1 MYQNISSMA
10 LSRSYVRCGLCQGNV
25 SIVSGN
31 LDKMKSHLQNQHD
44 VFHQRDFLIATMFL
58 QDFEKEE
65 IVSRVLPRMKV
76 IFEGAKDSNK
86 RSSEGSE
93 EILSVPES
101 KRAKTED
108 SVKEA
113 ERIDN
118 RCEERK
124 VVGGYEDSDDDFEIV
139 MDENPSVQPT
149 KTKDKEGN
157 ERGLNDE
164 INLYKMKKFV
174 KDQTVIPRRG
184 PVVDS
189 VTSLTPSTSR
199 AACEFCGK
207 EMNRK
212 NIRRHVKVKHSKEER
227 LRPVVPGTGLLLYKC
242 KICSAQLASR
252 SELRLHT
259 SNVHTL
265 DIEDV
270 ESMEAVTD
278 PPMVLHDEIN
288 IEGIKIRKDIKGEN
302 DSNVSV

>member
-1 MYQNISSMA
+1 MA

-44 VFHQRDFLIATMFL
+44 VFHQRDFLIATLFL

-108 SVKEA
+108 SVKE
-113 ERIDN
+113 D
-118 RCEERK
+118 ERK

-139 MDENPSVQPT
+139 MDDNPSVQPT

-252 SELRLHT
+252 SDLRLHT

-302 DSNVSV
+302 DSNVSVSV

>member
-1 MYQNISSMA
+1 MYQNILSMA

-44 VFHQRDFLIATMFL
+44 VFHQRDFLIATLFL

-108 SVKEA
+108 SVKE
-113 ERIDN
+113 D
-118 RCEERK
+118 ERK

-139 MDENPSVQPT
+139 MDDNPSVQPT

-189 VTSLTPSTSR
+189 VTSLIPSTSR

-227 LRPVVPGTGLLLYKC
+227 
-242 KICSAQLASR
+242 
-252 SELRLHT
+252 
-259 SNVHTL
+259 
-265 DIEDV
+265 
-270 ESMEAVTD
+270 
-278 PPMVLHDEIN
+278 
-288 IEGIKIRKDIKGEN
+288 
-302 DSNVSV
+302 